1 MRAGP
6 QAPLGVAFGWS
17 GLAFSELLD
26 LVERAEQR
34 GYAVAYVPGD
44 VSQVPSLGDAPVL
57 EGWTLTTALLARTRR
72 IQIGSIRLVHHWSP
86 ARLAQAVA
94 TLEQVAP
101 GRLRFLI
108 SPGGHVHDR
117 SFGLPWPSPAE
128 RVTWLEELLPALR
141 SLWLGEEVS
150 CAGRY
155 VNLDRARVRPVLPPG
170 RPRLEIAARRPRM
183 LRLVAAQGDSWNVNL
198 PALPGPIEAAS
209 RRLEAACRAL
219 GRDPAALERV
229 LWIFARPE
237 TPVGAAQLRREFR
250 RLNPW
255 FAAIRDDEIDQAVL
269 AGGAQ
274 RCRTRLGELRRG
286 LRLDL
291 PVADLSGLPYD
302 AARRALDAL
311 APDPA
316 PPGETRVD
324 SRTCST

>member
-1 MRAGP
+1 MSAGP

-17 GLAFSELLD
+17 GLAFSELLG
-26 LVERAEQR
+26 LVERAER
-34 GYAVAYVPGD
+34 LGYAVAYVPGD

-57 EGWTLTTALLARTRR
+57 ESWTLTTALLARTRR

-108 SPGGHVHDR
+108 SAGGHVHDR
-117 SFGLPWPSPAE
+117 SFGLPLLSPAE

-141 SLWLGEEVS
+141 SLWRGEDVS
-150 CAGRY
+150 CAGRF
-155 VNLDRARVRPVLPPG
+155 VRLDRARVRPALPAG
-170 RPRLEIAARRPRM
+170 QPRLEIAARRPRM
-183 LRLVAAQGDSWNVNL
+183 LRLVAARGDAWNLNL

-209 RRLEAACRAL
+209 RRLVAACRAL

-237 TPVGAAQLRREFR
+237 AAVGAPELRREFR

-255 FAAIRDDEIDQAVL
+255 FTPIRDEEIDEAVL
-269 AGGAQ
+269 AGGAE
-274 RCRTRLGELRRG
+274 RCRTRLDELRRA
-286 LRLDL
+286 LRVDL
-291 PVADLSGLPYD
+291 PVVDLSGLGYD

-311 APDPA
+311 APSPA